1 MSDTPVQAQ
10 MLYEIAMSIGNSL
23 DLVSMLRWSLST
35 YIKKLGCSAGIVA
48 EMREEPEGSFRF
60 TPVYAIPR
68 NAGFLDACKSAFQRI
83 PQTATESE
91 YLDFRAQLPI
101 RGCSEGDFFYL
112 MDLPGF
118 GLLLLVKTGEPLEET
133 VIGAVDRLNMKL
145 AGACIACTQSDRIE
159 RINRELSEQIQNRT
173 AIEAELK
180 KVLREL
186 EQRVE
191 ERTRELR
198 SANEALISASQQ
210 FQNIIE
216 FLPDSI
222 VVLDNSRKV
231 IAWNRAMEEITGVGK
246 SEIIGK
252 DNYPDVVPFYGS
264 KGHDLIDRL
273 DRIESGQE
281 GRVDDLKRKGDKLC
295 SEIFAPMVNGGRGA
309 HLFAMAAPL
318 LDAHGNRVGTIES
331 IRDITEQKL
340 AHEAISRAEEKYRSI
355 FEHAVM
361 GIFQVT
367 PRGDLIS
374 ANKAFA
380 RILGYDEVDDL
391 LNSKSDLA
399 WHLNTEGSRYPELV
413 RGIEQYG
420 VIQEFEFQYVRKNGS
435 IAWISIN
442 ARAVRDNN
450 GRIDYLEGTAQ
461 DITGRKLLESRLLQ
475 AQKMEAIGTLA
486 GGIAHDFNNILAAV
500 LGFAEMTKLG
510 LRDPKLIGYMEQVL
524 LAGERAKSLVGQI
537 LAFSRADRQEKK
549 PIDIGSIVEE
559 ARKLLRATLPSTLEI
574 CVSSAPDLFQVLADR
589 TQIHQVIINLCTN
602 SAHAIPE
609 TGGLIQIDVGNF
621 EVLPDMEGLQ
631 ADLEPGPYVKIS
643 VIDNGKGIDPLIMGR
658 IFDPFFTTKK
668 KGEGTGLGLSVVYGI
683 ISESGGAITVQSE
696 PGQGTIFTVYLPGL
710 PGEAQAAPQL
720 AGSLPRG
727 VERVL
732 FVDDEE
738 LLVEMGRDMLE
749 DLGYRVVA
757 TTDSIDALRLFRE
770 NPDYFDLVITDTTMP
785 KLNGVEF
792 SREVLKIR
800 SDVAIIICTGYSELL
815 DEGDAI
821 SMGIKKFIMK
831 PFSVKSLAEAIR
843 GVLDL
848 RTSI

>member
-1 MSDTPVQAQ
+1 

-23 DLVSMLRWSLST
+23 DLVSMLRWGLST

-60 TPVYAIPR
+60 TPVYSLPR
-68 NAGFLDACKSAFQRI
+68 NAGFINACQSAFRQI
-83 PQTATESE
+83 PEDPTEAE
-91 YLDFRAQLPI
+91 YMAFRAELPI
-101 RGCSEGDFFYL
+101 RGREEGDFFYL

-118 GLLLLVKTGEPLEET
+118 GLLLLVKTGEPLEES
-133 VIGAVDRLNMKL
+133 IINAVDRLNMKL
-145 AGACIACTQSDRIE
+145 AGACIACTQNDRIE
-159 RINRELSEQIQNRT
+159 RINRELSEQIKNRT

-180 KVLREL
+180 KVLCEL

-191 ERTRELR
+191 ERTRELQ

-216 FLPDSI
+216 FLPDAI
-222 VVLDNSRKV
+222 LVLDSNRKV
-231 IAWNRAMEEITGVGK
+231 IAWNRAMEEMTGISKV
-246 SEIIGK
+246 EIIGK
-252 DNYPDVVPFYGS
+252 DDYSHAVPFYGS
-264 KGHDLIDRL
+264 KATDLVDLL
-273 DRIESGQE
+273 DGMESARE
-281 GRVDDLKRKGDKLC
+281 CNSDDPKRKGDKLC
-295 SEIFAPMVNGGRGA
+295 VETFAPMVNSGKGA

-318 LDAHGNRVGTIES
+318 LDALGNRVGTIES

-340 AHEAISRAEEKYRSI
+340 AHEAIIRAEEKYRSI

-367 PRGDLIS
+367 PHGDLIS

-380 RILGYDEVDDL
+380 KILGYDGVEDL
-391 LNSKSDLA
+391 LRSKTDLA
-399 WHLNTEGSRYPELV
+399 RQLNSEESRYPELV
-413 RGIEQYG
+413 RGIEKFG
-420 VIQEFEFQYVRKNGS
+420 VIHEFEFQYLRKNGS
-435 IAWISIN
+435 FAWISIN
-442 ARAVRDNN
+442 ARAVRDES
-450 GRIDYLEGTAQ
+450 GGIGYLEGTAQ

-524 LAGERAKSLVGQI
+524 QAGDRAKSLVGQI

-549 PIDIGSIVEE
+549 AFDIGSIVEE

-574 CVSSAPDLFQVLADR
+574 RASSAPDLYQVLADR

-609 TGGLIQIDVGNF
+609 KGGLIEIDVENF
-621 EVLPDMEGLQ
+621 EVVPNMGLQ
-631 ADLEPGPYVKIS
+631 VDLEPGPYVKIS
-643 VIDNGKGIDPLIMGR
+643 VTDNGKGIEPAIIGR

-683 ISESGGAITVQSE
+683 ISESGGAVTVLSE
-696 PGQGTIFTVYLPGL
+696 PGHGAVFTVYLPGL
-710 PGEAQAAPQL
+710 PGEVQAAPQL

-732 FVDDEE
+732 FIDDEE

-749 DLGYRVVA
+749 DLGYRVIA

-792 SREVLKIR
+792 SREALKIR
-800 SDVAIIICTGYSELL
+800 PDVPIIICTGYSELL
-815 DEGDAI
+815 DESDAI

-848 RTSI
+848 RTG